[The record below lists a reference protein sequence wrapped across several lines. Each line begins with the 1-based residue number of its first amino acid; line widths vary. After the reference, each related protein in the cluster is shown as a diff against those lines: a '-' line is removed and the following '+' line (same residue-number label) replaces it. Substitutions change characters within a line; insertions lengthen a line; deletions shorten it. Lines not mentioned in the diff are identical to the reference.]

1 MALINCPECSRQV
14 SSEALACPGCGYPV
28 SRRSVA
34 RPVSFEPAASASNP
48 GQLLREVRPSWW
60 NFFWH
65 LLFFWLV
72 VPLIIALYRRHTYL
86 MKIYSDRVSIEEGF
100 WSKETS
106 EFFIKDIRAVDLRQG
121 FWKRVL
127 GIGDLTISTAATVDA
142 AETAEGVANPN
153 EIKDL
158 LIELRQSA
166 NAGPTSHSSE

>member
-1 MALINCPECSRQV
+1 MALIHCPECSRQV
-14 SSEALACPGCGYPV
+14 SSEAPACPGCGYPV
-28 SRRSVA
+28 ARSSVA
-34 RPVSFEPAASASNP
+34 RPQSSEPTASGLTP
-48 GQLLREVRPSWW
+48 GELLREVRPSWW

-65 LLFFWLV
+65 LVFFWLV
-72 VPLIIALYRRHTYL
+72 VPLLVALYRRNTYL

-106 EFFIKDIRAVDLRQG
+106 EFFIKDIRSVDLRQS

-127 GIGDLTISTAATVDA
+127 GIGDVTISTAATVEA

-158 LIELRQSA
+158 LTELRQSA
-166 NAGPTSHSSE
+166 NAGRMGASSE